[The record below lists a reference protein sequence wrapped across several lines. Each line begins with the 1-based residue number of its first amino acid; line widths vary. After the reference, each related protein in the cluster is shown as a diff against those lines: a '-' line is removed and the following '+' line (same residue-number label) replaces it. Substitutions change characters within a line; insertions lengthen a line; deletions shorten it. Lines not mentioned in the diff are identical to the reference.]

1 VGAGFYPAE
10 ASGVGVAA
18 AFVSLRRSL
27 SWLKTL
33 VPADKSE
40 TVELPLPLFL
50 VGGSTMS
57 AVVKWIAGIVG
68 SVLVA
73 VISAMLI
80 AHLKPGPQGNI
91 MHQREIRR

>member
-1 VGAGFYPAE
+1 
-10 ASGVGVAA
+10 
-18 AFVSLRRSL
+18 
-27 SWLKTL
+27 
-33 VPADKSE
+33 
-40 TVELPLPLFL
+40 
-50 VGGSTMS
+50 MS
-57 AVVKWIAGIVG
+57 AVVKWIAGVVG